1 MENQKLQAG
10 FSRVDMTPPLGAH
23 IDGYY
28 FDRWV
33 EGVLDPLYINA
44 VAVREGD
51 KAVVAMTLDV
61 MAILDE
67 PADILRN
74 AAAEA
79 AGIDPNAIL
88 MCGTHT
94 HTSVNVGRP
103 KSDKQYFDWL
113 KRRVGDAVVMA
124 LNDCKDVEQILFH
137 EEDCPGTTFIR
148 RFKMR
153 GGYYQ
158 TWGVDNDPDM
168 IDWAGTNDER
178 VGLVRIIRTNAEE
191 IVLVNFQSHPDN
203 VSGSKVSA
211 DYPGFLIKKV
221 EAERP
226 GTKCIYFNGAEG
238 QLICRDYRFSSITRE
253 KYTAARLVGHKLADF
268 VLAHMDEAK
277 PVERTGVAFG
287 RQEVPCKTKWDP
299 KLLPEAER
307 IIDIHENGD
316 EEKEIGPDWVATPL
330 VADAYRIRELS
341 ETKEEYTDVHVS
353 SVAFG
358 GLALLGVSGE
368 PFCELGRAI
377 RDHSPYPVT
386 FVCCMANGY
395 GDYYPTAEAYDQGGY
410 EPGCTRL
417 VRGCGENLVE
427 GSDKLLQR
435 MYAESEQ

>member
-1 MENQKLQAG
+1 MKLQAG
-10 FSRVDMTPPLGAH
+10 FSRLDMTPPLGAYM
-23 IDGYY
+23 DGYY

-33 EGVLDPLYINA
+33 EGVLDPLNIHA
-44 VAVREGD
+44 LAVREDD
-51 KAVVAMTLDV
+51 KTVLTMTLDV
-61 MAILDE
+61 MAILDA
-67 PADILRN
+67 PADILRK
-74 AAAEA
+74 AVAEA
-79 AGIDPNAIL
+79 TGLDPNAI
-88 MCGTHT
+88 MICGTHT
-94 HTSVNVGRP
+94 HTSVAIGRE
-103 KSDKQYFDWL
+103 KSDQQYFDWL
-113 KRRVGDAVVMA
+113 RRRLCDAATMA

-137 EEDCPGTTFIR
+137 EGDCPGVTFIR

-191 IVLVNFQSHPDN
+191 ILLVNFQSHPDN
-203 VSGSKVSA
+203 VSGSKISA
-211 DYPGFLIKKV
+211 DYPGFLIKKI

-238 QLICRDYRFSSITRE
+238 QLICRDYRFSSVTRE
-253 KYTAARLVGHKLADF
+253 KYTIARIVGHKLADF
-268 VLAHMDEAK
+268 VLTHMDEAK
-277 PVERTGVAFG
+277 PLESTGVAFG
-287 RQEVPCKTKWDP
+287 REEVSCRTKWDP
-299 KLLPEAER
+299 EKLPEAER

-330 VADAYRIRELS
+330 VADAYCIRDLS
-341 ETKEEYTDVHVS
+341 VTKEEYTDIHVS
-353 SVAFG
+353 GVAFG

-377 RDHSPYPVT
+377 RDNSPYPAT

-395 GDYYPTAEAYDQGGY
+395 GGYYPTAEAYDQGGY
-410 EPGCTRL
+410 EPGGTRL

-435 MYAESEQ
+435 MHSPN